1 MDRRRRKVN
10 KAPQAGSPFGA
21 KKSSTVKT
29 ALIVAGAVLAVCIV
43 LLTAALLGWLKI
55 PGITPNHTP
64 ADTAPVET
72 VPDTVIHFVAGGDL
86 NVTDKSVAAGK
97 LETGYD
103 YGSVFLDVM
112 PVLSGSDLTALNFE
126 GTLSGGPY
134 GTGAASAPQQM
145 VQALKSAGVDFLQTA
160 NSCTLKGGPLGMAS
174 TLSGIRDAGMEPLGS
189 YGSKAEAEKSDGFV
203 IREVQ
208 GIRIAFVAFTKGMSG
223 SGLPKGFE
231 NCVNLLYED
240 YYTTYQKVNEAGITK
255 VLQAAKAQK
264 PDLIIS
270 LVHWGSEFNKQ
281 ISKSQTKI
289 VELMQGQ
296 GVDAI
301 IGTHSHYVQKMTYD
315 AASGQFVA
323 YSLGD
328 FFGDADKADTNYS
341 VLLDLE
347 ITKSGATGDVKITG
361 FGYTPIY
368 TFYEENK
375 AKILRIREAMT
386 AYERGSLGR
395 VSQEAYEAM
404 KTALSRIESR
414 ITAN

>member
-1 MDRRRRKVN
+1 MHPRRRKVN
-10 KAPQAGSPFGA
+10 KAPKVNSPFGA
-21 KKSSTVKT
+21 KKGKGLKT
-29 ALIVAGAVLAVCIV
+29 ALIAAGAVLAVCILV
-43 LLTAALLGWLKI
+43 LIAALLGWLNI
-55 PGITPNHTP
+55 PGITPDRQP
-64 ADTAPVET
+64 VDTAPVET

-97 LETGYD
+97 TETSYD
-103 YGSVFLDVM
+103 YGRIFLDVM

-126 GTLSGGPY
+126 GTLSGEPY
-134 GTGAASAPQQM
+134 GTQYASAPQQM
-145 VQALKSAGVDFLQTA
+145 VQALKNAGVDLLQTA
-160 NSCTLKGGPLGMAS
+160 NSCTIMGGPLGMAS
-174 TLSGIRDAGMEPLGS
+174 TLRGIRDTGIEPLGS
-189 YGSKAEAEKSDGFV
+189 YSSNAEAKNADGFV

-223 SGLPKGFE
+223 SGLPKGYE

-240 YYTTYQKVNEAGITK
+240 YYTTYQKVNETGITEI
-255 VLQAAKAQK
+255 LQAAKAQN
-264 PDLIIS
+264 PDIIIS

-281 ISKSQTKI
+281 ISKSQEKI
-289 VELMQGQ
+289 VQIMQSE

-328 FFGDADKADTNYS
+328 FFGDADKPDTNYS

-361 FGYTPIY
+361 FSYTPIY
-368 TFYEENK
+368 ICYEETG
-375 AKILRIREAMT
+375 ARILRIREAM
-386 AYERGSLGR
+386 AAFENNSLGR
-395 VSQEAYEAM
+395 VSQEAYDGM

-414 ITAN
+414 ITAK

>member
-21 KKSSTVKT
+21 KKSSAVKT
-29 ALIVAGAVLAVCIV
+29 ALTVTGAVLAVCILV
-43 LLTAALLGWLKI
+43 LAAALLGWLKI
-55 PGITPNHTP
+55 PGITLGHQP

-86 NVTDKSVAAGK
+86 NVTDRSVAAGK
-97 LETGYD
+97 TETGYD

-126 GTLSGGPY
+126 GTLSGEPY
-134 GTGAASAPQQM
+134 GAGSASAPQQL
-145 VQALKSAGVDFLQTA
+145 VQALRSAGVDFLQTA
-160 NSCTLKGGPLGMAS
+160 NSCTIMGGPLGMAS
-174 TLSGIRDAGMEPLGS
+174 TLSGIRDAGIEPLGS
-189 YGSKAEAEKSDGFV
+189 YGNNAESEKSGGFV

-208 GIRIAFVAFTKGMSG
+208 GIRIALVAFTKGMSG
-223 SGLPKGFE
+223 SGLPNGFE

-315 AASGQFVA
+315 PESGQFIA

-361 FGYTPIY
+361 FDYTPIY

-395 VSQEAYEAM
+395 VSQEAYEGM

-414 ITAN
+414 ITAD

>member
-1 MDRRRRKVN
+1 MNRRRRKVN
-10 KAPQAGSPFGA
+10 KTPQVNSPFGT
-21 KKSSTVKT
+21 KKGKGLKT
-29 ALIVAGAVLAVCIV
+29 ALIIGGAVLGVCILV
-43 LLTAALLGWLKI
+43 LIAALVGWLNI
-55 PGITPNHTP
+55 PGLTPNRQP

-72 VPDTVIHFVAGGDL
+72 QPDTVIHFVAGGDL

-97 LETGYD
+97 TETSYD
-103 YGSVFLDVM
+103 YGKVFLDVM

-126 GTLSGGPY
+126 GTLSGEPY
-134 GTGAASAPQQM
+134 GTQYASAPRQM
-145 VQALKSAGVDFLQTA
+145 VEALRNAGVDFLQTA
-160 NSCTLKGGPLGMAS
+160 NSCTIMGGPLGMAS
-174 TLSGIRDAGMEPLGS
+174 TISGIRDAGIEPLGS
-189 YGSKAEAEKSDGFV
+189 YGSNAEAKNVDGFV

-240 YYTTYQKVNEAGITK
+240 YYTTYQKVNETGITE
-255 VLQAAKAQK
+255 VLRAAKAQN
-264 PDLIIS
+264 PDVIIS

-289 VELMQGQ
+289 VELMQGE

-301 IGTHSHYVQKMTYD
+301 IGTHSHYVQKMTFD

-328 FFGDADKADTNYS
+328 FFGDADKPDTNYS

-368 TFYEENK
+368 IFYEETG
-375 AKILRIREAMT
+375 AKILRIREAM
-386 AYERGSLGR
+386 AAFENNSLGR
-395 VSQEAYEAM
+395 VSPEAYEAM

-414 ITAN
+414 INAE